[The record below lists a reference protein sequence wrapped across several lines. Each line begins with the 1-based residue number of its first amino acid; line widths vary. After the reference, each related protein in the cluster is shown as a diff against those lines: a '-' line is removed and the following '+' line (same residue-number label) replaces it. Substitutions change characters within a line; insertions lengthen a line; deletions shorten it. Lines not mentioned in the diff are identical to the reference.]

1 MYAEVRKNVFENDKI
16 EIEKQ
21 YNKRIEDSNAKYDSN
36 IASIDEQMGLITS
49 VEESERSDSEKERL
63 TDLIAEK
70 EQLKEAKAEAEN
82 KLKESIKETITKVT
96 DRYNKVLEQV
106 PAYIEAV

>member
-49 VEESERSDSEKERL
+49 VEESERSDAEKERL
-63 TDLIAEK
+63 ADLIAEK

-96 DRYNKVLEQV
+96 NRYNKVLEQV
-106 PAYIEAV
+106 PAYIKAV

>member
-21 YNKRIEDSNAKYDSN
+21 YNKRIEDSNTKYDSN

-49 VEESERSDSEKERL
+49 VEESERSDAEKERL
-63 TDLIAEK
+63 VDLIAEK
-70 EQLKEAKAEAEN
+70 EQLKEAKAEAEK
-82 KLKESIKETITKVT
+82 KLKESLKETITKVT

-106 PAYIEAV
+106 PAYIKAV